1 MWETLIKKLESIIDA
16 NDFIQETFIFEA
28 EKFEGSP
35 SVTITPSSN
44 SSEYSSLEEN
54 ERIYAFNIRIYI
66 NRTKAPSGTDV
77 EYWCDERMREIVD
90 SVLDDL
96 DKSYLLDDVDFS
108 GLTGYTFMNL
118 FAIPS
123 VWGYAEREDEFRVAE
138 INVRARVMIDV
149 NTIN

>member
-54 ERIYAFNIRIYI
+54 ERIYAFNIRVYV
-66 NRTKAPSGTDV
+66 NRTKAPSNTDV

-90 SVLDDL
+90 SILDDL
-96 DKSYLLDDVDFS
+96 DKNYLLDDVDFS